1 VLCGFVSKWMHGVV
15 PATKE
20 QGHARTCTWWCPVI
34 TEKLVQV
41 LLGLVGFLISLLPN
55 DTVSWPEAE
64 SIGAFFGDIAGPF
77 DVWLPITE
85 VVAVTAITLTFVLPV
100 MFVYR
105 LSMWL
110 WTLLPDSIS
119 GSGT

>member
-1 VLCGFVSKWMHGVV
+1 
-15 PATKE
+15 
-20 QGHARTCTWWCPVI
+20 VI
-34 TEKLVQV
+34 TEAVIRA

-77 DVWLPITE
+77 DVWLPVSE
-85 VVAVTAITLTFVLPV
+85 MVAVTAITLTVVLPV
-100 MFVYR
+100 LFVYR

-119 GSGT
+119 GSAS